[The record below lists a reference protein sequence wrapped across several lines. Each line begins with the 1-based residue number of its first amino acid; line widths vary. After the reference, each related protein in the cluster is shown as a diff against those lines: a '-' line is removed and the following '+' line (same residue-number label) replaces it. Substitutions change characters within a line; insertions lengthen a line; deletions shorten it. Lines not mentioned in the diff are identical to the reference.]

1 MLCCRIFLT
10 ASLFVLLVVPGG
22 LAGAAP
28 QKQPLAPRTVS
39 SEVRAACDAA
49 YVIAVKTPGVSVQ
62 RRAGTFR
69 DETIREPV
77 FGCGL
82 VISGSFARAAA
93 TGDAA
98 VRLRQDFQT
107 RGWQEMAAYSADGTD
122 GTSFAFRRAGV
133 ACLVRGT
140 WDGGAADDP
149 KIPAQD
155 WYKVAVFCT
164 SPEFPENR
172 SL

>member
-1 MLCCRIFLT
+1 MFCCRIFLA
-10 ASLFVLLVVPGG
+10 ASLFVLLIGLNG

-28 QKQPLAPRTVS
+28 KEQAPHRTVS
-39 SEVRAACDAA
+39 SEVGAACEEA
-49 YVIAVKTPGVSVQ
+49 YAIAEKIPGVSIQ
-62 RRAGTFR
+62 RRTGSFS
-69 DETIREPV
+69 DELLREPV

-82 VISGSFARAAA
+82 EISGSFARAQT

-98 VRLRQDFQT
+98 SRLHDDLPARA
-107 RGWQEMAAYSADGTD
+107 WQEMPDYSADGTD

-140 WDGGAADDP
+140 WDGGAAGDP
-149 KIPAQD
+149 EIPAED

-172 SL
+172 SP